1 METFKPED
9 VLSKHFL
16 YQPHLILSSKR
27 ILTITQKGL
36 VLDSLPFQF
45 DQREYVGFEDLR
57 EMKLS
62 EKKGLYREFSLRVER
77 KSSQSLLIFQ
87 SYDRQAVVTS
97 LYRAWDQFLYLE
109 KHPEAS
115 LFTELDGIFMDGL
128 NDAKNNE
135 EVRLILFR
143 TGLRVEFVPSPPLR
157 EPLTP
162 HTINNLDITSKEDS
176 SPQSPLLTSKESQQ
190 GMQHFWLNYST
201 VCQIRKTQ
209 SGFDLIN
216 CSNRIPIIFNTYDP
230 EKTTLIVEKIRDHAA
245 NFIETKLEI
254 IEEESPKNEKNI
266 ENLLLQQYCLINAYK
281 LSPSRNA
288 FRKVTLGLSEKQ
300 LIEIVP
306 EEKRVLHRYE
316 LTSFHSL
323 IRHDFD
329 YYGLEI
335 VDKDLHSIQF
345 LMCASKRDIF
355 LNNLMHLLELN
366 GTKVNFNFLHSELPA
381 FNLKVLGFPNEN
393 PDPEYES
400 ELLKR
405 LCVAKTLDETH
416 ILAQEFS
423 VNANCSRLSESDPKA
438 YQYLHQTLMRLLS
451 SLNRPETSQ
460 LTETYFQWLY
470 QKNLRPELGLCEL
483 ENGEVLQQLKERI
496 MQLLQEEQKTF
507 GDNED
512 AGLLGN
518 NSGNANVGSL
528 SSLRG
533 LVDLMRKVEEL
544 IKV

>member
-9 VLSKHFL
+9 VMSKHFL

-62 EKKGLYREFSLRVER
+62 EKKGLCREFSLRVER

-87 SYDRQAVVTS
+87 SYDRQAVVTG
-97 LYRAWDQFLYLE
+97 LYRAWDQFLSLE

-115 LFTELDGIFMDGL
+115 SFTEIDGIFMDGID
-128 NDAKNNE
+128 DAKNNE
-135 EVRLILFR
+135 EIRLFLFR
-143 TGLRVEFVPSPPLR
+143 AGLRVEFAPSPQLR

-162 HTINNLDITSKEDS
+162 HTINNLDIMSKEDS

-190 GMQHFWLNYST
+190 GVQHFWLNYSS
-201 VCQIRKTQ
+201 VSQIRKTQ
-209 SGFDLIN
+209 SGFNLVN
-216 CSNRIPIIFNTYDP
+216 CTNKIPIVFNTYDP
-230 EKTTLIVEKIRDHAA
+230 EKTTAIVEKIRDHAA
-245 NFIETKLEI
+245 NFTETKLEI
-254 IEEESPKNEKNI
+254 VEEESPKNEKNI
-266 ENLLLQQYCLINAYK
+266 ENLLLQQYCLINAYR

-300 LIEIVP
+300 LIEIGP

-316 LTSFHSL
+316 LASFRTL

-335 VDKDLHSIQF
+335 VDKDLYSIQF

-366 GTKVNFNFLHSELPA
+366 GIKIDFNFLHSEWPA
-381 FNLKVLGFPNEN
+381 FNLKVFGFPNEN

-423 VNANCSRLSESDPKA
+423 VNANCGRLSESDPKA
-438 YQYLHQTLMRLLS
+438 YQYLHQTLMRLLT

-496 MQLLQEEQKTF
+496 MQLLQEEQKAF

-518 NSGNANVGSL
+518 NANVGNL
-528 SSLRG
+528 LSLRG
-533 LVDLMRKVEEL
+533 LVDLMRKAEEL